1 MLFNS
6 VSFLIF
12 FPIVTIGFF
21 LLPHKFR
28 WQWLLAASCFFYMCF
43 VPYYIVILAGTIVVD
58 YFAGIQIEKTTGR
71 KKKAWLYFS
80 IITTC
85 AILFVFKYYNFFT
98 TNVNELAKA
107 LHWNYSIDTLKLIL
121 PIGLSFHTFQSLS
134 YVIEVY
140 RGNQKSEHHFG
151 IYSLYVM
158 FYPQLVA
165 GPIER
170 PQNLLWQFRKE
181 HYFEYDRVKKGLFL
195 ILWGLFKKIAIA
207 DRVAPFV
214 NSVYDN
220 PQHYHGISI
229 WIATFFFAIQ
239 IYCDFSGYS
248 DIAIG
253 TARVMGFDL
262 MKNFNAPY
270 FSLNISEF
278 WRRWHISLSTWFKDY
293 VYISLG
299 GNRKGKA
306 RHALN
311 LFITFM
317 LSGLWHG
324 AAWTFII
331 WGAFHG
337 LGLVILIYTKKIRD
351 KISSLMPAAFY
362 NVLAGLFT
370 FAFVCFGWIFFRAKN
385 VHLALEIIKNG
396 FKRGKFSE
404 LDSAAFT
411 SYILLFVLVTCIS
424 LLVADYM
431 GTKVEDK
438 ESVVLSRRPIVRW
451 GIYIA
456 IIAIIA
462 IIGNFGNNQFI
473 YFQF

>member
-1 MLFNS
+1 
-6 VSFLIF
+6 
-12 FPIVTIGFF
+12 
-21 LLPHKFR
+21 
-28 WQWLLAASCFFYMCF
+28 
-43 VPYYIVILAGTIVVD
+43 
-58 YFAGIQIEKTTGR
+58 
-71 KKKAWLYFS
+71 
-80 IITTC
+80 
-85 AILFVFKYYNFFT
+85 
-98 TNVNELAKA
+98 
-107 LHWNYSIDTLKLIL
+107 
-121 PIGLSFHTFQSLS
+121 
-134 YVIEVY
+134 
-140 RGNQKSEHHFG
+140 
-151 IYSLYVM
+151 M

-306 RHALN
+306 RNALN